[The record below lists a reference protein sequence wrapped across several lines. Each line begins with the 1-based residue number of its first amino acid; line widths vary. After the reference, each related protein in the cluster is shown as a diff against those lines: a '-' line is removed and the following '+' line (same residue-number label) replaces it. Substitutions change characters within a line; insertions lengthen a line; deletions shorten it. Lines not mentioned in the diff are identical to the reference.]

1 VPFQME
7 TYDAVLFDL
16 FGTLI
21 TERGDAVDGAA
32 ALLGTMPPKRWAV
45 VTSCPRGL
53 AQRLIEHS
61 GLPRPPLIV
70 TSDDVQHGKP
80 APDCYV
86 LAAQRLRAA
95 PERCLVVEDSR
106 QGVAAGVAAGMTVV
120 AVAGPRSL
128 ALERGDVRVV
138 ARLAELRLGVT
149 ESGAIALR

>member
-1 VPFQME
+1 MPLQME

-32 ALLGTMPPKRWAV
+32 ALLGAMPPKRWAV

-70 TSDDVQHGKP
+70 TSDDVQQGKP
-80 APDCYV
+80 APIATFWPRSAC
-86 LAAQRLRAA
+86 ARLR
-95 PERCLVVEDSR
+95 
-106 QGVAAGVAAGMTVV
+106 
-120 AVAGPRSL
+120 
-128 ALERGDVRVV
+128 
-138 ARLAELRLGVT
+138 
-149 ESGAIALR
+149 SGASSLKTAARASRRASLPE